1 MKSKLPNE
9 ERMKLL
15 AYLKP
20 IEACI
25 KDILQL
31 SEIYSENLLTL

>member
-1 MKSKLPNE
+1 MEFTKLKVNIMKSKLPNE
-9 ERMKLL
+9 ERMRLL
-15 AYLKP
+15 TYLKP

-31 SEIYSENLLTL
+31 S